1 MTIEKKH
8 PDYQIR
14 GLTYRKEAGSIRFR
28 WRYKEAADFLI
39 FLYDGRQTFDLAA
52 ACEEIT
58 ALGLSDSDLLD
69 QARKLLPAGK
79 DAFWKLAHIKKAEF
93 VRDGKCFILPAQ
105 ELKKDVPYG
114 ICVFACTFDTETKQL
129 SVYQSDTQENTCY
142 LPIKIKAEIRYK
154 TRLFSKEK
162 YCMLRLPQMEDYKDG
177 ALLYH
182 DGHSVFYCPGRGT
195 GGAGSRQED
204 GSREEC
210 GYGGCGGQQ
219 RPAGESLYG
228 AGTAAACI

>member
-79 DAFWKLAHIKKAEF
+79 DAF
-93 VRDGKCFILPAQ
+93 
-105 ELKKDVPYG
+105 
-114 ICVFACTFDTETKQL
+114 
-129 SVYQSDTQENTCY
+129 
-142 LPIKIKAEIRYK
+142 
-154 TRLFSKEK
+154 
-162 YCMLRLPQMEDYKDG
+162 
-177 ALLYH
+177 
-182 DGHSVFYCPGRGT
+182 
-195 GGAGSRQED
+195 
-204 GSREEC
+204 
-210 GYGGCGGQQ
+210 
-219 RPAGESLYG
+219 
-228 AGTAAACI
+228 